1 MKLAGR
7 SMAAVAVLLSGMVQA
22 QECREQLP
30 QILKNAYAPQ
40 PQVSVEEAICKVWPA
55 QPDLTLVAV
64 SLPRV
69 EHDGYGE
76 TDLELLIA
84 DSSSS
89 HVKARKL
96 MAGALD
102 WDAFHVSSIAFD
114 TAPYRVSQGQ
124 LAFGVRISRRGSSR
138 VNPFSVQ
145 SLDMYLV
152 EEDTLR
158 PILRDLV
165 MEESSGEWDSNCA
178 GAWVDKTRT
187 LALAEQPGRN
197 GYRDLIVRE
206 KNAFTRS
213 EARGSGCETV
223 EENVQQQRYRLSYDG
238 QNYVVPKELRRY

>member
-7 SMAAVAVLLSGMVQA
+7 SMALMVVLLSGMVQA
-22 QECREQLP
+22 QDCREQLP
-30 QILKNAYAPQ
+30 QMLKSAYATQ
-40 PQVSVEEAICKVWPA
+40 PQVSVEEAVCKVWPA
-55 QPDLTLVAV
+55 QPHLTLVAV
-64 SLPRV
+64 SLPRA

-89 HVKARKL
+89 RVRARKL

-102 WDAFHVSSIAFD
+102 WDAFYVSSIAFD

-124 LAFGVRISRRGSSR
+124 LAFGVKISRRGSSR

-197 GYRDLIVRE
+197 GYRDLILRE

-223 EENVQQQRYRLSYDG
+223 EENIQQQRYRLFYDG